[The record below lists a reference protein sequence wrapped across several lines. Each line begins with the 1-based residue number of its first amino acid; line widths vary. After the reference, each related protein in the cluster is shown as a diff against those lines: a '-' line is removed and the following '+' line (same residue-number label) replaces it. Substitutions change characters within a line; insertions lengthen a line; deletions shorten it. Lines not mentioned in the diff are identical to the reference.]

1 MQARWA
7 GVLCLFLLL
16 TACGPKD
23 SKDVIEDLTDRS
35 QHLESY
41 SSHGT
46 MTINNGQE
54 PQSIDIEVWYQK
66 PNFYRVALTNTK
78 KNITQILLK
87 NKSGVYVLT
96 PHLKKSF
103 RFQSDWPL
111 NSGQI
116 YLYQSIL
123 QNVITDPKRQ
133 FRTEKND
140 YRFDVATNNDYHR
153 TWVKQQIWLDRD
165 YLPKRVNILDENN
178 HVMVQVKYDKFKLDT
193 TFDKDAFD
201 MDRNLQG
208 LPENTKQTMA
218 NTSKTLSAVTPG
230 YLPSGSR
237 LIDEETIQGM
247 HGPIVVMRFMGKQP
261 FTLTQRLAKTM
272 EVSTSMKGDPIDLD
286 DAEGVWMKFATQQH
300 LSWTMDGKDFELVGN
315 IPLEEMQKIANS
327 VLNQTEK

>member
-1 MQARWA
+1 MQAKWA
-7 GVLCLFLLL
+7 VLLCLLLLL

-23 SKDVIEDLTDRS
+23 SKDVIEELTDRS

-87 NKSGVYVLT
+87 NKNGVYVLT

-123 QNVITDPKRQ
+123 QNVLTDPKRQ
-133 FRTEKND
+133 FRTEKNN
-140 YRFDVATNNDYHR
+140 YRFEVATTNDYHR

-165 YLPKRVNILDENN
+165 YLPKQIHILDENN
-178 HVMVQVKYDKFKLDT
+178 QVMVQIKYDKFKLDT
-193 TFDKDAFD
+193 TFDKNAFD
-201 MDRNLQG
+201 MERNLQG
-208 LPENTKQTMA
+208 FPENTEQTMA
-218 NTSKTLSAVTPG
+218 GTPKTLSAVTPG

-237 LIDEETIQGM
+237 LVDEETIQGT

-261 FTLTQRLAKTM
+261 FTLTQRLAKTK
-272 EVSTSMKGDPIDLD
+272 EVSTSMKGDPIDLQ
-286 DAEGVWMKFATQQH
+286 DAEGVWMKFTTQQR
-300 LSWTMDGKDFELVGN
+300 LSWTVDGKDFELVGN
-315 IPLEEMQKIANS
+315 IPLEEMRKIANS
-327 VLNQTEK
+327 VSNQTGK